1 MPLRFMV
8 WLFPLFLWALLTLL
22 IPIIIHLFNFRRYKK
37 MAFTNVRFLKQ
48 INQQTKSG
56 NQLKKYLI
64 LASRLLALAF
74 LVFAFAQPVII
85 NKNTQLSGKKQ
96 LVSIIL
102 DNSYSMNNN
111 GNEGQLLEAAKNRAR
126 AIINASGNSNEFNI
140 ITANIDGALLHNT
153 NKQTALENIDKIKIN
168 AGAKNFSQ
176 LLAVQ
181 QRLFAASNLAKSS
194 YIISDFQKNNP
205 INNLF
210 LDTKNAE
217 PPALAGLTRND
228 NKVKHTLVKINAEN
242 AENIGIDTC
251 YLSSPIIQI
260 GQPISINVVV
270 SNNTSKDIEGLTLNL
285 KIDNKPKG
293 IATFNIKAFSKE
305 KQTINFVLDEGGIHQ
320 GILQLPGDNMAF
332 DDNLYFSILIK
343 NNFNVINIS
352 DEDRYVQSVFS
363 EQKGF
368 TYTPMK
374 SGSIQYSEFQKASL
388 ICLQG
393 ATNISNGT
401 ATELNKFAKNGGNI
415 MLFPNAKLPYG
426 GLQNLASVFGF
437 QIAEN
442 ATQMLGKVS
451 MMDKE
456 HPLFNQVFEKIPKN
470 IDLPNVSQYFAIA
483 APNGA
488 SVFKLSNGASFF
500 SDIAIGKGH
509 LFICASALVG
519 EHTNFQN
526 HALFVPIL
534 LKAAML
540 NNYSGQ
546 MYYQCGQTD
555 GIITDL
561 KYNKENNLELRN
573 GKFSYLPE
581 VINNN
586 GTIILNT
593 NGEIETAANYLL
605 KTANSDSIFSAI
617 AFNYNRNESDC
628 RTFKEEELQKIAD
641 EMGIELFTKSAEN
654 LSSQISVAQ
663 KGTPL
668 WKWCIILV
676 LIFLL
681 IEILLISFLKPN
693 AKIAA

>member
-1 MPLRFMV
+1 MPLGNMV
-8 WLFPLFLWALLTLL
+8 WLYPLFLWALLALL

-64 LASRLLALAF
+64 LASRLLALTF
-74 LVFAFAQPVII
+74 LVFAFAQPLIVDK
-85 NKNTQLSGKKQ
+85 NKPLSSKKQ

-111 GNEGQLLEAAKNRAR
+111 AEEGPLLEAAKNRAR
-126 AIINASGNSNEFNI
+126 AIINASANSNEFNI

-153 NKQTALENIDKIKIN
+153 NKQTALENLDKIKIN
-168 AGAKNFSQ
+168 AGSKSFSQ

-181 QRLFAASNLAKSS
+181 QRLFANSNLVKSS
-194 YIISDFQKNNP
+194 YIISDFQKNNMLP
-205 INNLF
+205 LLKTDSVI
-210 LDTKNAE
+210 
-217 PPALAGLTRND
+217 
-228 NKVKHTLVKINAEN
+228 KHTLVKINAEN

-251 YLSSPIIQI
+251 YLISPIIQV
-260 GQPISINVVV
+260 GQPIGINVVV

-293 IATFNIKAFSKE
+293 LATFNIKAYGKD
-305 KQTINFVLDEGGIHQ
+305 KQTINFVLEEGGFHN

-332 DDNLYFSILIK
+332 DDNLYFSIQIK
-343 NNFNVINIS
+343 NNFNVININ
-352 DEDRYVQSVFS
+352 DDDRYVQSVFS

-368 TYTPMK
+368 TYSPMK
-374 SGSIQYSEFQKASL
+374 SGSIQFSEFQKASL

-401 ATELNKFAKNGGNI
+401 ATELNKYAKNGGNI
-415 MLFPNAKLPYG
+415 MVFPNAKLPYG
-426 GLQNLASVFGF
+426 GLQNLAQIFGF

-442 ATQMLGKVS
+442 ATQMMGKVS
-451 MMDKE
+451 TFDKE

-470 IDLPNVSQYFAIA
+470 LDLPSVSNYFTLT
-483 APNGA
+483 APNGTG
-488 SVFKLSNGASFF
+488 VFKLPIGSPFLT
-500 SDIAIGKGH
+500 DIAVGKGH
-509 LFICASALVG
+509 LFICASALTN

-534 LKAAML
+534 LKSAML
-540 NNYSGQ
+540 NNYNGQ
-546 MYYQCGQTD
+546 LYYQCGKTD

-561 KYNKENNLELRN
+561 KYNKENNLELIN

-586 GTIILNT
+586 GTITLNT
-593 NGEIETAANYLL
+593 NGEIETAANFML
-605 KTANSDSIFSAI
+605 KSSNSDSIFAAL

-628 RTFKEEELQKIAD
+628 RTFNETELQKIAD
-641 EMGIELFTKSAEN
+641 DMGVELFTKSAEK

-681 IEILLISFLKPN
+681 IEILLIRFLQPN